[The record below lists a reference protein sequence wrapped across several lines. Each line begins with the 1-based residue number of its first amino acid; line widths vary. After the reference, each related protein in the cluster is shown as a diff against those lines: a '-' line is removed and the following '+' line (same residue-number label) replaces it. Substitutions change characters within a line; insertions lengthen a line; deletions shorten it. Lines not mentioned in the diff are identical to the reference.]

1 MKEQLIKQ
9 GFTEFDCG
17 ELGIHSLDEK
27 THIYLIPGKH
37 WSLEVYISVGGAS
50 ILTAA
55 IPVSNIYEIETICNQ
70 NDILFRFA
78 IEEIQPEAA
87 SKVQMQHSNQFKK
100 VLK

>member
-1 MKEQLIKQ
+1 MRQQLLKQ

-37 WSLEVYISVGGAS
+37 WSLEVYISAGGAS

-55 IPVSNIYEIETICNQ
+55 IPVDNIHKIEEICNQ
-70 NDILFRFA
+70 HGILFRFS
-78 IEEIQPEAA
+78 IEEI
-87 SKVQMQHSNQFKK
+87 
-100 VLK
+100 